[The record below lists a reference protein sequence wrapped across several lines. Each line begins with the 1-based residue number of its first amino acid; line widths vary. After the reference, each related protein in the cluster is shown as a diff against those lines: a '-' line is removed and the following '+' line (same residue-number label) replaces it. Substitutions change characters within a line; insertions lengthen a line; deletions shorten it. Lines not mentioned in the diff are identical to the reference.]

1 MAIDPVTESAQ
12 LVSRRDRRLLE
23 RKQMKSKN
31 SNRLV
36 TVPAA
41 CVILGGMSANW
52 LWRNTAPRGA
62 IPCQRVGRRVF
73 YDVADLLIYAAE
85 RRLGGAV

>member
-1 MAIDPVTESAQ
+1 MAIDPMTAATQ
-12 LVSRRDRRLLE
+12 LVSRRDKRLLE
-23 RKQMKSKN
+23 RKQMKTKK

-36 TVPAA
+36 PVPVA

-73 YDVADLLIYAAE
+73 YDVADLLIYAAQ
-85 RRLGGAV
+85 RRLGGAA